1 MKKVLCGGEMDR
13 MPDLAFR
20 IMSGMFN
27 IMDLIK
33 SPAQKLDS
41 FNLLQGQTVVDYGS
55 GTGRYLKQAS
65 ELVGEAG
72 LVYAVDIHELAIE
85 SAFRQ
90 IKKYQLKNVRPVLTD
105 GKSVDIPPHTADVVY
120 AIDMFHMVKDSQGFL
135 QELSRLL
142 KPDGILYLED
152 GHQPRSQTREKVIS
166 SGCFTIFKE
175 TGTFIKCTGSGS

>member
-13 MPDLAFR
+13 MPDWAFR
-20 IMSGMFN
+20 IMSGIFTVA
-27 IMDLIK
+27 DLIK

-41 FNLLQGQTVVDYGS
+41 FHLQQGQTVVDYGC

-65 ELVGEAG
+65 ELVGETG

-90 IKKYQLKNVRPVLTD
+90 IKKYKLKNVKPILTN
-105 GKSVDIPPHTADVVY
+105 GKSVDIPSHTADVVY
-120 AIDMFHMVKDSQGFL
+120 AIDMFHMVKDSKGFL
-135 QELSRLL
+135 MELSRLL

-175 TGTFIKCTGSGS
+175 TNAFIKCTGKV